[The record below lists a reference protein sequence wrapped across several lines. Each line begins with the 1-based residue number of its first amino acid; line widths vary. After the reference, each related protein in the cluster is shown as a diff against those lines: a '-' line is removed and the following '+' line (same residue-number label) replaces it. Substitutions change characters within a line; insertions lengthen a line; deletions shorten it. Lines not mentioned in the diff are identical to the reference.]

1 MRVGKDKNNQEL
13 RLGDIC
19 KFTIKGK
26 EYEGMIIY
34 EEDYFAYAFEMLDDN
49 FPVVLMSKAD
59 LGSIEKIINVWSTN
73 INDPTYAEYRKLIVE

>member
-1 MRVGKDKNNQEL
+1 
-13 RLGDIC
+13 
-19 KFTIKGK
+19 
-26 EYEGMIIY
+26 MIIY

-59 LGSIEKIINVWSTN
+59 LGSIEKIINVLSTN